1 MKQVRKTI
9 LLIGAA
15 IGLLAGG
22 AAPVFARTFVYV
34 SNAEDGDID
43 GYAMDG
49 ETGVLTSLGKTKA
62 GKLVMPMTLSPDK
75 RHLYAVVRSKP
86 FTVLTYGIEP
96 QSGKLDQQASA
107 LLPDSMAYVSTDTTG
122 RFLFTASYGGNKI
135 AVSPIEPDG
144 RVEKDAIQV
153 IPTGENAHSIRTD
166 LSNKFVYAT
175 NLGSSQILQFKFDA
189 ATGKLT
195 ENDPALV
202 KTPPGNGPRH
212 MAFSPDNKYLYV
224 VNELSGNVAQFSI
237 DPERGTLSELSYTG
251 SVPPDS
257 GLQPGLAREAMAVNA
272 NSGANTKVVGDD
284 KPRIWAAD
292 LQMTPNGKFLY
303 ATERTGSKIALLRI
317 AADSGRPI
325 YVANYPT
332 ETQPRGIRI
341 DPTGNYLVAC
351 GEKSDRVSV
360 YRINQTDGTLL
371 QVGRYPVGH
380 DANWVE
386 IVRLP

>member
-1 MKQVRKTI
+1 MGRTI
-9 LLIGAA
+9 LLIAAA
-15 IGLLAGG
+15 IGLLGGG
-22 AAPVFARTFVYV
+22 AAPVLAKTFVYV

-43 GYAMDG
+43 AYTMDG
-49 ETGVLTSLGKTKA
+49 ETGELTSLGKTKA

-86 FTVLTYGIEP
+86 LTVLTYGIEP

-107 LLPDSMAYVSTDTTG
+107 SLPDSMAYVSTDATG
-122 RFLFTASYGGNKI
+122 RFLLTASYGGNKI
-135 AVSPIEPDG
+135 AVSPIEPSG
-144 RVEKDAIQV
+144 LVEKDAIQV

-166 LSNKFVYAT
+166 LSNKFVYVT

-189 ATGKLT
+189 VTGKLT
-195 ENDPALV
+195 ENNPVLV

-212 MAFSPDNKYLYV
+212 MAFAPDNKYLYV

-237 DPERGTLSELSYTG
+237 DSARGTLSELSYTA

-257 GLQPGLAREAMAVNA
+257 GLQPGLAREAVTVSAT
-272 NSGANTKVVGDD
+272 SGANTKVVGDD

-292 LQMTPNGKFLY
+292 IQITPNGRFLY
-303 ATERTGSKIALLRI
+303 TTERTGSKIALLRI
-317 AADSGRPI
+317 AADSGRLS
-325 YVANYPT
+325 YVANYST
-332 ETQPRGIRI
+332 EAQPRGIRI
-341 DPTGNYLVAC
+341 DPTGSFLVAS

-360 YRINQTDGTLL
+360 YRINQSDGTLSP
-371 QVGRYPVGH
+371 VGRFPVGH

-386 IVRLP
+386 IVNLP